1 MEVKNIDFYTFSLG
15 DKKTESLEQ
24 DGGRDLTWVFCIKWY
39 SSGLIINIILF
50 CRKLYLRLWGTSL
63 AIYKS
68 EPIDLQKAPMCIFT
82 MQQADA
88 GLALDYV
95 KRRNVIRL
103 KTMDGPQFLMR
114 STDAIEIVSWVEHLQ
129 ASANVS
135 TDLDQ
140 RKMPKFITL
149 PRRRRRPIGQDPA
162 STAIANN
169 HNTTNTSG
177 SANNSRELWR
187 RSILDTL
194 ARDDQNNQD
203 VEQALI

>member
-1 MEVKNIDFYTFSLG
+1 MLIN
-15 DKKTESLEQ
+15 
-24 DGGRDLTWVFCIKWY
+24 VFVMT
-39 SSGLIINIILF
+39 

-63 AIYKS
+63 TLYNS
-68 EPIDLQKAPMCIFT
+68 EPIDLQRAPKICSFSMHL
-82 MQQADA
+82 ADT

-103 KTMDGPQFLMR
+103 KIMDGPQFLLR

-135 TDLDQ
+135 SDIDQ

-149 PRRRRRPIGQDPA
+149 PRRRRRPTD
-162 STAIANN
+162 NN
-169 HNTTNTSG
+169 VTNNNLRPNTTTD
-177 SANNSRELWR
+177 NSNAREAWR
-187 RSILDTL
+187 RSVLDTL

>member
-1 MEVKNIDFYTFSLG
+1 
-15 DKKTESLEQ
+15 
-24 DGGRDLTWVFCIKWY
+24 
-39 SSGLIINIILF
+39 
-50 CRKLYLRLWGTSL
+50 
-63 AIYKS
+63 
-68 EPIDLQKAPMCIFT
+68 

-103 KTMDGPQFLMR
+103 RTMDGPQFLMR
-114 STDAIEIVSWVEHLQ
+114 STDAIEIISWVEHLQ

-149 PRRRRRPIGQDPA
+149 PRRRRRPIGQDPT

-169 HNTTNTSG
+169 HHTTNNSG
-177 SANNSRELWR
+177 DANNSRELWR

-203 VEQALI
+203 AEQALI